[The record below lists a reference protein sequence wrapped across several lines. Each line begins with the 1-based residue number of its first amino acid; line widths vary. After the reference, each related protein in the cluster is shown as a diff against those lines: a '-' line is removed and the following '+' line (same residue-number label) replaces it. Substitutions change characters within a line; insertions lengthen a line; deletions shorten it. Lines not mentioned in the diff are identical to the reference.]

1 MKLADLS
8 KSLTKIYNLF
18 ANEWIVDNFDSEPF
32 DFRVYVRKG
41 EVDDLTDYVVEVYT
55 DRPIPHTLYYK
66 DRESHRADGVHYS
79 TVIHK
84 LKELA
89 SYIDNFGHFQNTL
102 GVQLMDLDNE
112 L

>member
-55 DRPIPHTLYYK
+55 DRPIPHILYYK
-66 DRESHRADGVHYS
+66 DNESHKADGVHYS
-79 TVIHK
+79 GVVKK

-89 SYIDNFGHFQNTL
+89 SYIDNFGHFQKTL

>member
-89 SYIDNFGHFQNTL
+89 SYIDNFGHFRNTL